1 MDSGRDHPTRP
12 LATPSEPLRT
22 QAGHR
27 ATWPF
32 LCILI
37 CLFILSVTS
46 PRLWERTAKS
56 RGRPAVASPDNPQ
69 EPSAD
74 AARPAAPARSAA
86 VAEPTRDP
94 ARFDP
99 VAPAA
104 EPGPGVGRELVSTT
118 VEPDGAP
125 EIVAPT
131 PPAEPRSAEPA
142 QAAPLPAEP
151 PPAASLPPES
161 PLAEPKA
168 LPASV
173 EPSPATV
180 SIADRTSIPT
190 AIPTSEP
197 IDGVK
202 PLDHLLPSPAQVVP
216 PEDAPLAAPPKAPSL
231 WPEPQALVE
240 QLDELAVDCD
250 TGQWA
255 MEVQQVLRR
264 LGSAMNENRHEAAAA
279 LVSRLTELRQEADSL
294 AGRLEDVAIAG
305 RVLRAGYAL
314 DRRLPIWS
322 RTVQDGGLRA
332 PAGGLVRGDSGRLS
346 ACLAAVDALTR
357 GKPQGPAWSQYLTLE
372 SLRELADGRT
382 VDEDRARAAARAV
395 LYRLARVPMN
405 PLQRQFIAE
414 RPIAALRTELRQWAA
429 TPVEFRGLLEH
440 QERYEK
446 TGSASA
452 ARLLEE
458 RCRQLALS
466 SSAQQRQVGEFLES
480 HYRNANVRVAVAG
493 RLLDQLVPDR
503 PDERQDVDDVVGG
516 RPVHGESLTSAD
528 VALRLIPDRQRLR
541 MAMEIRGEVAA
552 LTHSAAGPAT
562 FYNDSQS
569 SYRASKEIE
578 IGPRGMILR
587 PAQVE
592 VSSDLRLRDVSTHL
606 DPIPLVGALA
616 QGVARSQH
624 QSRRCQLSA
633 EVEQKVWAQAK
644 EQIDREADARLGSLA
659 RRLQST
665 LFEPLASLSL
675 GPAMIAAETTNERAV
690 VRLCLASDEQLG
702 GHTPRPRAPSDSL
715 ASVQVHQSA
724 LNNVVEQLQLDGATL
739 TLPELRRRVA
749 ERLHRPEWLA
759 GETDNDDVIVAFAPK
774 DAVQVLCRDG
784 RVILTLSIARLEK
797 EPRAW
802 EDFQVRVSYRPQAKG
817 RSAELVREEIIEL
830 VGEDLNSRSR
840 IALQGVFAKTFPRHR
855 PLPLVP
861 ERIWKNPR
869 LANLRVTQ
877 LAIDDGWFALALGP
891 LRSGGAPVKGKE
903 SQSPRVADRGL
914 STD

>member
-12 LATPSEPLRT
+12 QATPSEPLRT
-22 QAGHR
+22 RAGHR

-46 PRLWERTAKS
+46 PRLWERAAKS
-56 RGRPAVASPDNPQ
+56 RGGPAVASRDNAH
-69 EPSAD
+69 EPAAD
-74 AARPAAPARSAA
+74 TARPAAPALSAE

-94 ARFDP
+94 APSDP

-104 EPGPGVGRELVSTT
+104 EPGPGVGRERVSTT
-118 VEPDGAP
+118 VEPDDT
-125 EIVAPT
+125 VANELTRTDLPK
-131 PPAEPRSAEPA
+131 
-142 QAAPLPAEP
+142 AAPLPADAP
-151 PPAASLPPES
+151 PVAPLPPES
-161 PLAEPKA
+161 PVAGPNA
-168 LPASV
+168 GPASV
-173 EPSPATV
+173 EPATATV
-180 SIADRTSIPT
+180 SIADRTSIP
-190 AIPTSEP
+190 ASEP

-202 PLDHLLPSPAQVVP
+202 PLDPLSPPPAQVVP
-216 PEDAPLAAPPKAPSL
+216 LEDAPLADPPKAPSL

-240 QLDELAVDCD
+240 RLDELAVDCD

-279 LVSRLTELRQEADSL
+279 LVARLTELRQAGDAL
-294 AGRLEDVAIAG
+294 AGRLEDVALSG
-305 RVLRAGYAL
+305 KVLRAGYAL

-322 RTVQDGGLRA
+322 RTAQAGGLRA
-332 PAGGLVRGDSGRLS
+332 PADDLVRGDSNRLS
-346 ACLAAVDALTR
+346 ACLAAVDTLTR

-372 SLRELADGRT
+372 SLRELAAGRT
-382 VDEDRARAAARAV
+382 VDEDQSRAV
-395 LYRLARVPMN
+395 AKAVLHRLARVPMN
-405 PLQRQFIAE
+405 PRQRQFIAE
-414 RPIAALRTELRQWAA
+414 RPITALRTELRRWAGA
-429 TPVEFRGLLEH
+429 PVEFRDLLEH
-440 QERYEK
+440 LERYER
-446 TGSASA
+446 TASA
-452 ARLLEE
+452 GDARLLAEH
-458 RCRQLALS
+458 CQALALS
-466 SSAQQRQVGEFLES
+466 SASRQREAAESLES
-480 HYRNANVRVAVAG
+480 RYRNANVRVAVAG
-493 RLLDQLVPDR
+493 RLLDQLIPDR

-528 VALRLIPDRQRLR
+528 VALRLIPDRQRVR
-541 MAMEIRGEVAA
+541 MALEIRGEVAA
-552 LTHSAAGPAT
+552 MTYSASGPAT

-569 SYRASKEIE
+569 SYRARKEVE
-578 IGPRGMILR
+578 IGPRGMIVR

-592 VSSDLRLRDVSTHL
+592 VSSDLQLRDVSTHL
-606 DPIPLVGALA
+606 DPIPLVGSLL
-616 QGVARSQH
+616 QDVARSQH
-624 QSRRCQLSA
+624 ESRRCQLSA

-644 EQIDREADARLGSLA
+644 EQIDREADARLGTLT
-659 RRLQST
+659 RQLGQT
-665 LFEPLASLSL
+665 LFEPLAALSL
-675 GPAMIAAETTNERAV
+675 GPAVIGAETTNERAV
-690 VRLCLASDEQLG
+690 VRLRLASREQLG
-702 GHTPRPRAPSDSL
+702 GHTPRPRAPADSL

-759 GETDNDDVIVAFAPK
+759 GETDNDDVIIAFAPK

-802 EDFQVRVSYRPQAKG
+802 EDFQIRVSYRPQAKG
-817 RSAELVREEIIEL
+817 RSAELVREEVIEL

-855 PLPLVP
+855 SLPLVP

-891 LRSGGAPVKGKE
+891 SRSGGAPAKGE
-903 SQSPRVADRGL
+903 GSQCPRVATRGP
-914 STD
+914 SMD